1 MELCVEGLSGRLY
14 CEREESEIV
23 EFWSTRTV
31 IVGRLIL
38 HDAKMR
44 VGYGIYV
51 VNDVV
56 GIPGGSLELNS
67 GVR

>member
-1 MELCVEGLSGRLY
+1 VADCIARAKSQKLWS
-14 CEREESEIV
+14 
-23 EFWSTRTV
+23 FWSTRTV

-44 VGYGIYV
+44 VGYRIHV
-51 VNDVV
+51 VNDIV

-67 GVR
+67 SVR